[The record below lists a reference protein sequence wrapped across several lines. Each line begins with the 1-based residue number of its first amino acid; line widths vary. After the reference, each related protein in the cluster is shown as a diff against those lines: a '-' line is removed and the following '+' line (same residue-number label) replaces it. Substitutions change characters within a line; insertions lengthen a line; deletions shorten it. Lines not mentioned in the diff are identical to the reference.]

1 MYFIN
6 NEDIPE
12 EKSKFLPKPEV
23 VSKSE
28 ILPNLDVQ
36 PKLKIILPPESSTS
50 TNDNTTHQLVS
61 NENNAGKRVYGRAR
75 ANLSFS
81 SFYIFCEDFRKQ
93 LSYLYPHKSE
103 TYHKTM

>member
-12 EKSKFLPKPEV
+12 KKSKFLPNPEI
-23 VSKSE
+23 VSNSE
-28 ILPNLDVQ
+28 ILTKLDVE
-36 PKLKIILPPESSTS
+36 PKLKILLPPELPTS
-50 TNDNTTHQLVS
+50 IGDNTSNQLIS

-81 SFYIFCEDFRKQ
+81 SYYIFCEDFRKQ
-93 LSYLYPHKSE
+93 LNYLYPHKSE

>member
-12 EKSKFLPKPEV
+12 EKSKFLPKPEI

-28 ILPNLDVQ
+28 ILPELEVE
-36 PKLKIILPPESSTS
+36 PKLKIILPPELPTS
-50 TNDNTTHQLVS
+50 TNDNTIHQLVS
-61 NENNAGKRVYGRAR
+61 NDAGKRVYGRAR
-75 ANLSFS
+75 ANLCFS